1 MKALVLVLSGDVER
15 AREWL
20 QQKYARATIEFLS
33 RYELENKSA
42 AQRLSIVRRLRPDV
56 FVIVTERLVW
66 QRGQNSLFAFG
77 ALARARRV
85 AMIDSRGNVREESRA
100 AILSR
105 TPARLASESA
115 ASAAAIARSRG
126 QLKKLE
132 RAVADRPGIKIDSA
146 GRDLKIAYL
155 RSTPSPGSH
164 AGGAATH
171 INGFLNAATDHGAR
185 VDVISNDYI
194 AGLDESRLTLI
205 DPEPIGSTRAAFD
218 LRNNLIFSG
227 GVRRELQ
234 RAAADL
240 IYQRYGRFTWAGV
253 EASLLTGAPLFLE
266 YNGSEVWIGKH
277 WDMSGMIPLLE
288 RFEALNLAAAVRIFV
303 VSEVERQNLLR
314 INVPEEKIIVN
325 PNGVDTETFRPG
337 IGGAAV
343 RREFEIPDNEI
354 VAGFVGTFGPW
365 HGVLTLAEAIASMPP
380 DSGVRFLL
388 IGAGRFRDEVERII
402 RDAKREHQVIFAG
415 HVDHKKVPALLD
427 ACDILLSPHVPL
439 QDGSDFF
446 GSPTKLFEYMAMG
459 KGIVASRLGQIGEV
473 LSNEETALLV
483 DPANVQELSNAVLRL
498 TNSRDLR
505 ERLGAAAR
513 RAAIER
519 HTWKQNAQ
527 RVIDEYRALE
537 SQLWLGYLR
546 KKSPTEVGALT
557 PDDRGFAC
565 SIEVAAI
572 NDLDEKERAR
582 EQWGRIPPA
591 LSTEAGKSLA
601 RASFSMKSNDI
612 VIRITRHG
620 CQR

>member
-15 AREWL
+15 VRDWL
-20 QQKYARATIEFLS
+20 QQKYAHASIEFLS
-33 RYELENKSA
+33 RYELENKSG
-42 AQRLSIVRRLRPDV
+42 AQRLSIVRRLHPDV

-66 QRGQNSLFAFG
+66 QRGQNALFAFG
-77 ALARARRV
+77 ALAGARRV
-85 AMIDSRGNVREESRA
+85 AMIDSRGKVREESRA

-115 ASAAAIARSRG
+115 ASAAAITRSRA

-132 RAVADRPGIKIDSA
+132 REVANPPRIKIDSTR
-146 GRDLKIAYL
+146 RDLSVAYL

-171 INGFLNAATDHGAR
+171 INGFINAATDLGAR

-194 AGLDESRLTLI
+194 AGFDESRLTLI

-218 LRNNLIFSG
+218 LRNNLVFSG
-227 GVRRELQ
+227 GVLRELE
-234 RAAADL
+234 RAPADL

-253 EASLLTGAPLFLE
+253 EASLRTGAPLFLE

-288 RFEALNLAAAVRIFV
+288 RFEALNLAAAERIFV

-314 INVPEEKIIVN
+314 INVSAEKIVVN

-337 IGGAAV
+337 AGGAAM
-343 RREFEIPDNEI
+343 RHELGIPENEI

-365 HGVLTLAEAIASMPP
+365 HGVLTLAEAIASMPI
-380 DSGVRFLL
+380 DSSVRFLL

-402 RDAKREHQVIFAG
+402 RDARRESQVIFAG
-415 HVDHKKVPALLD
+415 HVDHRRVPALLD

-439 QDGSDFF
+439 EDGSDFF

-459 KGIVASRLGQIGEV
+459 KGIVASRLGQIGDV
-473 LSNEETALLV
+473 LADEETALLV
-483 DPANVQELSNAVLRL
+483 EPANVRDLSDAILRL
-498 TNSRDLR
+498 ANSRELR

-527 RVIDEYRALE
+527 RVIDAYHSA
-537 SQLWLGYLR
+537 
-546 KKSPTEVGALT
+546 
-557 PDDRGFAC
+557 
-565 SIEVAAI
+565 
-572 NDLDEKERAR
+572 
-582 EQWGRIPPA
+582 
-591 LSTEAGKSLA
+591 
-601 RASFSMKSNDI
+601 
-612 VIRITRHG
+612 
-620 CQR
+620 

>member
-15 AREWL
+15 ARDWL
-20 QQKYARATIEFLS
+20 QQKYAQASIEFLS
-33 RYELENKSA
+33 RNELENKGG
-42 AQRLSIVRRLRPDV
+42 AQRLGIVRRLRPDV

-66 QRGQNSLFAFG
+66 QRGQNALFAFG
-77 ALARARRV
+77 ALAGARRV
-85 AMIDSRGNVREESRA
+85 AMIDSRGHVREESRTS
-100 AILSR
+100 ILSR
-105 TPARLASESA
+105 TPGRLASESA
-115 ASAAAIARSRG
+115 ASAGAITRSRA

-132 RAVADRPGIKIDSA
+132 REVANRPRIKIDSP
-146 GRDLKIAYL
+146 RREIRIAYL

-171 INGFLNAATDHGAR
+171 INGFINAATDLGAR

-227 GVRRELQ
+227 GVRRELE
-234 RAAADL
+234 RAPADL

-253 EASLLTGAPLFLE
+253 EASLRTGAPLFLE

-288 RFEALNLAAAVRIFV
+288 RFEALNLAAAERIFV

-314 INVPEEKIIVN
+314 INVPEEKIVVN

-337 IGGAAV
+337 AGGAAM
-343 RREFEIPDNEI
+343 RHELGIPENEI

-365 HGVLTLAEAIASMPP
+365 HGVLTLADAIASMPS
-380 DSGVRFLL
+380 DSCVRFLL
-388 IGAGRFRDEVERII
+388 IGAGRFRDDVERII
-402 RDAKREHQVIFAG
+402 RDAQRESQVIFAG
-415 HVDHKKVPALLD
+415 HVDHRRVPALLD

-459 KGIVASRLGQIGEV
+459 KGIVASRLGQIGDV
-473 LSNEETALLV
+473 LTDEETALLV
-483 DPANVQELSNAVLRL
+483 EPANVRELSEAILRL
-498 TNSRDLR
+498 TNSRELR

-513 RAAIER
+513 RTAIER

-527 RVIDEYRALE
+527 RVIDAYRALSE
-537 SQLWLGYLR
+537 
-546 KKSPTEVGALT
+546 
-557 PDDRGFAC
+557 
-565 SIEVAAI
+565 
-572 NDLDEKERAR
+572 
-582 EQWGRIPPA
+582 PPA
-591 LSTEAGKSLA
+591 VAGGP
-601 RASFSMKSNDI
+601 RD
-612 VIRITRHG
+612 R
-620 CQR
+620 